1 MRVREPALE
10 PKDVELLQILLQAIV
25 KDVLYF
31 LERLQSVQS
40 VT

>member
-1 MRVREPALE
+1 MRVREDLN
-10 PKDVELLQILLQAIV
+10 PKDVELLQILLQAIM

-31 LERLQSVQS
+31 LERLRSVQL